1 MPSTHRFMVLIADLR
16 RTAAR
21 GLAAAVEESGDFV
34 AHASCHEP
42 QELLVV
48 LGSGRTIDA
57 VVIDAEMF
65 GGDAAESVDTVRRLA
80 PGAPV
85 LVLTTRVD
93 ERVLEAVAAECVS
106 CVSAYSDAPAIVS
119 ALRALVRGETHLPSE
134 VQRALADRMRRPSPP
149 TRPALTSREGQVLE
163 LAAAG
168 LTVFEIAGRLHISHS
183 TAKTHLL
190 RVYEKLEAP
199 NRSAAVA
206 IAAGRGM
213 LRLTVATP

>member
-1 MPSTHRFMVLIADLR
+1 M
-16 RTAAR
+16 
-21 GLAAAVEESGDFV
+21 
-34 AHASCHEP
+34 
-42 QELLVV
+42 
-48 LGSGRTIDA
+48 
-57 VVIDAEMF
+57 
-65 GGDAAESVDTVRRLA
+65 
-80 PGAPV
+80 
-85 LVLTTRVD
+85 
-93 ERVLEAVAAECVS
+93 
-106 CVSAYSDAPAIVS
+106 
-119 ALRALVRGETHLPSE
+119 
-134 VQRALADRMRRPSPP
+134 
-149 TRPALTSREGQVLE
+149 LE